1 MNEVIEKVE
10 DIETKINLTKVSTN
24 IKRNQKIIAIQN
36 MLMYFFISA
45 FLGWVL
51 ETLFAIMVGNNEK
64 RGFLYSPICPIY
76 GFGAILLVYVD
87 NILKRKKVKNDFIKF
102 IAFALSFTV
111 LEYLSSLI
119 LELLFNQRWWDY
131 SDLFLNIQ
139 GRVSLVYSIAF
150 GIIGIVFTKLIKK
163 PILKLIKQIRRK
175 IRTDRVQITINLIL
189 ILFIID
195 IVFSCIRYG

>member
-10 DIETKINLTKVSTN
+10 DNKTKLNLTKVSTN
-24 IKRNQKIIAIQN
+24 IKKNQKIIAIQN
-36 MLMYFFISA
+36 LLMYFFISA

-51 ETLFAIMVGNNEK
+51 ETIFAVMVGNNEK

-76 GFGAILLVYVD
+76 GLGAILLVYID

-102 IAFALSFTV
+102 MAFAVSFTT
-111 LEYLSSLI
+111 LEYLSSLS

-131 SDLFLNIQ
+131 SGLVLNIY
-139 GRVSLVYSIAF
+139 GRVALIYSITF

-163 PILKLIKQIRRK
+163 PILKVIKKIRRK

-195 IVFSCIRYG
+195 IVCSCIRYG